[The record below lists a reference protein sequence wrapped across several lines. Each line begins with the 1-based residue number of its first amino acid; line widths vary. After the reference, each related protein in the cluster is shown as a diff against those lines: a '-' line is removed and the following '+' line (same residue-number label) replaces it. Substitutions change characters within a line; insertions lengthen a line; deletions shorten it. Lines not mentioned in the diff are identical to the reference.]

1 MIIGRMW
8 HSGLD
13 MVRAMVAQTASALI
27 AAAELIALVTFSSSP
42 VIAQGPSPAAY
53 PSRPVSLVIP
63 FASGGTTDTEAR
75 LYLQRLQDG
84 TGQPFV
90 FDFRAGGGTTVGSA
104 YVARAAPDG
113 YTLLM
118 NNSGMTVFPNFY
130 PDLSFDVLK
139 SFAPI
144 TATSDRTT
152 TLVVSTQALP
162 AVQSLADLF
171 AWARVHPGEL
181 NCGTGGSGGIS
192 HIVCLSLSM
201 AAGVSISTV
210 HYKGAA
216 QGAIDLVAGRT
227 QMNAG
232 AYFNALPNIKAGK
245 LRAIAVLNAQ
255 RSRLLPDMM
264 TAIEQGYDVEYPSW
278 LGVFAPAGTP
288 PAIVS
293 RLHSEFAK
301 AVRAPDVLKQLEAQG
316 SVPLGSTPDVFRKRL
331 IAELARWKKIVQE
344 KNIKAEE

>member
-1 MIIGRMW
+1 MPMLAAG
-8 HSGLD
+8 
-13 MVRAMVAQTASALI
+13 ASFSQGI
-27 AAAELIALVTFSSSP
+27 AT
-42 VIAQGPSPAAY
+42 AY
-53 PSRPVSLVIP
+53 PVRPVSLVIP

-75 LYLQRLQDG
+75 LYLPKLQDS

-90 FDFRAGGGTTVGSA
+90 FDFRTGGGTTIGSA
-104 YVARAAPDG
+104 YVAKSAPDG

-118 NNSGMTVFPNFY
+118 NNSGITVFPNFY
-130 PDLSFDVLK
+130 PDLPFDVLK

-152 TLVVSTQALP
+152 TLVVSTAALSG
-162 AVQSLADLF
+162 VQSLTDLF
-171 AWARVHPGEL
+171 AYGRANPGKL
-181 NCGTGGSGGIS
+181 NCGTAGSGGVS
-192 HIVCLSLSM
+192 HIVCASLAS
-201 AAGVSISTV
+201 AAGIVITPV

-227 QMNAG
+227 HMNAG

-245 LRAIAVLNAQ
+245 LRAIAVLNAE
-255 RSRLLPDMM
+255 RSRLLPDMP

-288 PAIVS
+288 PAIVN
-293 RLHSEFAK
+293 RLHAEFVK

-316 SVPLGSTPDVFRKRL
+316 SVPVASTPDAFRRRL
-331 IAELARWKKIVQE
+331 VSELARWKKIVQE
-344 KNIKAEE
+344 KGIKAEE

>member
-1 MIIGRMW
+1 MTV
-8 HSGLD
+8 S
-13 MVRAMVAQTASALI
+13 
-27 AAAELIALVTFSSSP
+27 LVTMLLAAGASC
-42 VIAQGPSPAAY
+42 AQGIATAY
-53 PSRPVSLVIP
+53 PVRPVSLVIP

-75 LYLQRLQDG
+75 LYLQKLQDS

-118 NNSGMTVFPNFY
+118 NNSGITVFPNFY
-130 PDLSFDVLK
+130 PDLPFDVLK
-139 SFAPI
+139 SFSPV

-152 TLVVSTQALP
+152 TLVVSTAALP
-162 AVQSLADLF
+162 GVQSLADLF
-171 AWARVHPGEL
+171 AWARARPGEL
-181 NCGTGGSGGIS
+181 NCGTGGSGGVS
-192 HIVCLSLSM
+192 HIVCMSLAM
-201 AAGVSISTV
+201 AAGVNLSPV

-245 LRAIAVLNAQ
+245 LRVVAVLNAQ
-255 RSRLLPDMM
+255 RSRLLPDMP

-288 PAIVS
+288 PAIVNK
-293 RLHSEFAK
+293 LHAEFAR

-316 SVPLGSTPDVFRKRL
+316 SVPVASTPDAFRKRL
-331 IAELARWKKIVQE
+331 VSELARWKKIVQE
-344 KNIKAEE
+344 KGIRAEE